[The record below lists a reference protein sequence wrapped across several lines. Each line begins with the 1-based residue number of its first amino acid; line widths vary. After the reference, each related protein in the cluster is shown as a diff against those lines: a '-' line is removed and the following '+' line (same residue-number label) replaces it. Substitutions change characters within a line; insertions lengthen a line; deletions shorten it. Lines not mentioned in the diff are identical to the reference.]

1 MIQIKIAR
9 REIQLPLYR
18 IHFEIAK
25 FFAKIQNFSPYKYFV
40 FFIKIIC
47 RIKFIYFLGKKIQH
61 FQGKSYKFAMASLS
75 FIFHFFNVHS
85 PQFR

>member
-1 MIQIKIAR
+1 MSIFFIFMIQIKIAR

-47 RIKFIYFLGKKIQH
+47 RI
-61 FQGKSYKFAMASLS
+61 
-75 FIFHFFNVHS
+75 
-85 PQFR
+85 

>member
-25 FFAKIQNFSPYKYFV
+25 CFAKIQNFSPYKYFV

-47 RIKFIYFLGKKIQH
+47 RI
-61 FQGKSYKFAMASLS
+61 
-75 FIFHFFNVHS
+75 
-85 PQFR
+85 

>member
-1 MIQIKIAR
+1 MNEGHTTYKINIYICLYFFIFMIQIKIAR

-47 RIKFIYFLGKKIQH
+47 RI
-61 FQGKSYKFAMASLS
+61 
-75 FIFHFFNVHS
+75 
-85 PQFR
+85 

>member
-1 MIQIKIAR
+1 MDEGRTYNIQNKYIYMSIFFIFMAQIKIAR

-47 RIKFIYFLGKKIQH
+47 RI
-61 FQGKSYKFAMASLS
+61 
-75 FIFHFFNVHS
+75 
-85 PQFR
+85 